1 MPEFSNLSLMP
12 PVVNGRYEMKHP
24 PIGQGGMGVVYKAY
38 DTITKRFVALK
49 TMWGNVDPAAI
60 ELFEREWTV
69 LARIS
74 HPNIVDILD
83 TGEFRD
89 NAHRK
94 PYFVMPL
101 LPGATLEHLIK
112 NASQRLTVERT
123 VEIICQACR
132 GLQAAHDQGLVHRDL
147 KPSNIFVMEDDTV
160 KIIDFGVVHL
170 ADTRSATG
178 IKGTL
183 HYMAPEQFD
192 LKPATALSDIFSLS
206 VVCYEALTGRKP
218 FGRKTEMEVVEA
230 IRTYVPPP
238 TTEINASVNQLLS
251 RTVHKGMAKQPWHR
265 FSTARE
271 FGETL
276 QRALRG
282 EPIER
287 FDRTKIQPR
296 IERIRKACAEG
307 DYQFGMEILNELESE
322 GHIDPDMAVLRIQIE
337 QGVRQKTIRQL
348 LDSART
354 RMEEDEYPLALQKIQ
369 DVLNIDE
376 TNIDALHLK
385 SRIEQQRGEKQ
396 IENWMRLVAEHLDNQ
411 LYSQARQGL
420 QEILKIDSS
429 HTKARELIAEIDR
442 TEQEAIKIR
451 EEKQKLYDAALT
463 AYKNGE
469 ISTAL
474 NKLERVLE
482 LNRRSPNSATS
493 DRDAEYQSFYNQVRS
508 ERDAARNAYAEGRKQ
523 LVDRNFAR
531 ALEICEQFLQKHP
544 GDPLFQALKIEAE
557 EIQRQEQSAA
567 IAEINRRS
575 DAEPDLDKK
584 YNIIKDALAKYPNE
598 QHFKSSL
605 KLVRD
610 RRDLVN
616 LIVGRARQYEE
627 RGQFNDAAGQW
638 DILRNIYPL
647 YPALDFEVER
657 LGRRRDEQV
666 QNERKAR
673 WVEQVDRRF
682 GAGQYT
688 KARDICDEAL
698 QQFPGDP
705 ELKGLHS
712 LAEQGIKRSAEAS
725 VLLGQGQEL
734 CAQQRHEEG
743 LAALRRAEHLDPPNT
758 AIRAALLSELIQCA
772 RQLIGKDWHESEPL
786 VREASEIDSSDPV
799 VRALSSLIDDHKR
812 QDAINAMLLEARN
825 LQGNGD
831 LEAALKRVE
840 GGLELY
846 PNEIRLSQLHNT
858 LRAAIGGE
866 RATRREPAPLVFET
880 VAADTPAEPSDAPGV
895 QSRDRQGTFSNAP
908 VTQEPAKITA
918 PARTGPKKRS
928 PLWWTAAAGI
938 VLVAAAMMI
947 LPKHSPPVPP
957 HVEKKV
963 NMRAESGLLAL
974 PPLLRGIQID
984 PELLA
989 LSKPIQLTV
998 TANVPEG
1005 VIFVNGIALR
1015 RPMKNGSRVV
1025 QLSPGTYKIKVS
1037 QPGYEDSEEQRIE
1050 IKAGD
1055 GNLKPLSFVLAA
1067 IPKLATLGVES
1078 APAGAS
1084 VLIDGVSAGTV
1095 DSNGGFSSKEISPG
1109 SHSIGLKK
1117 QGFEDLSVSQ
1127 EFKAG
1132 DTITL
1137 SGEGM
1142 RPFGAM
1148 ALKVSP
1154 LSARI
1159 TYRRDGDAAGVTAEN
1174 NQTLSLK
1181 SGSYL
1186 ITAEADNFQPKSAT
1200 VQVPPGKPV
1209 SVEWA
1214 LLPVA
1219 RPIAK
1224 LTPARVFENGDAWK
1238 TSASGWWIHA
1248 NGYGF
1253 LRANLGTFV
1262 FDILREE
1269 QKGFFKNRTRK
1280 IVFVADYRDE
1290 NNRIVY
1296 TLDGHN
1302 IIRKVYSNGHSGAD
1316 AKSPHEMEGSS
1327 VYRIAVEITPAAI
1340 LIRGRNGKVLDSV
1353 KRQGSP
1359 GKFGFQDEVA
1369 LSVASAP

>member
-1 MPEFSNLSLMP
+1 M
-12 PVVNGRYEMKHP
+12 
-24 PIGQGGMGVVYKAY
+24 VYKAY
-38 DTITKRFVALK
+38 DTITKRFVAIK

-83 TGEFRD
+83 TGEFRE

-101 LPGATLEHLIK
+101 LPGATLEHLIRDS
-112 NASQRLTVERT
+112 SQRLTVDRT
-123 VEIICQACR
+123 VEIIYQACR

-147 KPSNIFVMEDDTV
+147 KPSNIFVLEDDTV

-218 FGRKTEMEVVEA
+218 FGRKTEGEVIEA
-230 IRTYVPPP
+230 IRSYVPPP
-238 TTEINASVNQLLS
+238 ASEINASVNQLLS

-265 FSTARE
+265 FSSARE

-282 EPIER
+282 ESIER
-287 FDRTKIQPR
+287 FDRSKIQPR
-296 IERIRKACAEG
+296 IGRIRKAYAEG
-307 DYQFGMEILNELESE
+307 DYQFGMEILTELESE

-337 QGVRQKTIRQL
+337 QGIREKTVRQL

-369 DVLNIDE
+369 DVLNIDA
-376 TNIDALHLK
+376 TNIDALNLK
-385 SRIEQQRGEKQ
+385 GRIEQQRGEKQ
-396 IENWMRLVAEHLDNQ
+396 IENWMRLVREHLDNQ

-482 LNRRSPNSATS
+482 LNRRSPNSAGS
-493 DRDAEYQSFYNQVRS
+493 DRDAQYQSFYNQVRS

-567 IAEINRRS
+567 VAEINRRI

-584 YNIIKDALAKYPNE
+584 YNIVKDALAKYPNE
-598 QHFKSSL
+598 QHFQSSL

-647 YPALDFEVER
+647 YPGLDFEVER
-657 LGRRRDEQV
+657 LGRRRDEQI

-673 WVEQVDRRF
+673 WVEQVDRSF
-682 GAGQYT
+682 GAGQYA
-688 KARDICDEAL
+688 KARGLCEEGL
-698 QQFPGDP
+698 QQFPDDP
-705 ELKGLHS
+705 ELKGLLS

-734 CAQQRHEEG
+734 CAQQKHDEG

-758 AIRAALLSELIQCA
+758 AIRAALMSELIQRA

-812 QDAINAMLLEARN
+812 QDSINALLLEART
-825 LQGNGD
+825 LQGSGD
-831 LEAALKRVE
+831 LQSALKKVE
-840 GGLELY
+840 TGLELY

-866 RATRREPAPLVFET
+866 RATREPAPSQVYETLTADPLAEAPPPQEVNQET
-880 VAADTPAEPSDAPGV
+880 VRASAGDTIRS
-895 QSRDRQGTFSNAP
+895 
-908 VTQEPAKITA
+908 
-918 PARTGPKKRS
+918 KKRN
-928 PLWWTAAAGI
+928 PLWWTVAAAGI
-938 VLVAAAMMI
+938 VLIAAVLMLLRKPKSVNTENASRPDLQGAAALRADL
-947 LPKHSPPVPP
+947 LP
-957 HVEKKV
+957 
-963 NMRAESGLLAL
+963 L

-984 PELLA
+984 PESLN
-989 LSKPIQLTV
+989 LSKPARLTV
-998 TANVPEG
+998 TANAPDG
-1005 VIFVNGIALR
+1005 VIFVNGLALGK
-1015 RPMKNGSRVV
+1015 PMKNGSRII
-1025 QLSPGTYKIKVS
+1025 LLAPGVYNIKIS
-1037 QPGYEDSEEQRIE
+1037 QPGFEDSAEQRVE
-1050 IKAGD
+1050 IKSGD
-1055 GNLKPLSFVLAA
+1055 SKLKPLSFTLTP
-1067 IPKLATLGVES
+1067 IPTVATVSIDS
-1078 APAGAS
+1078 APEGAS
-1084 VLIDGVSAGTV
+1084 VLIDGADAGTV
-1095 DSNGGFSSKEISPG
+1095 DSSGGFSKEVSPG
-1109 SHSIGLKK
+1109 THSIGLRKP
-1117 QGFEDLSVSQ
+1117 GFEDLDLSKD
-1127 EFKAG
+1127 FKAG
-1132 DTITL
+1132 DTVKL
-1137 SGEGM
+1137 GGGAM
-1142 RPFGAM
+1142 RPFGAL
-1148 ALKVSP
+1148 AFKISP
-1154 LSARI
+1154 AGARI
-1159 TYRRDGDAAGVTAEN
+1159 AYRRDGDTNAITADN
-1174 NQTLSLK
+1174 NQSVSLK
-1181 SGSYL
+1181 AGSYL
-1186 ITAEADNFQPKSAT
+1186 VTAEADKFQSKSAT
-1200 VQVPPGKPV
+1200 VQVPAGKSV

-1214 LLPVA
+1214 LQSSAAPPA
-1219 RPIAK
+1219 AK
-1224 LTPARVFENGDAWK
+1224 VTPADVFENGASW
-1238 TSASGWWIHA
+1238 TTGTSGWWIHDA
-1248 NGYGF
+1248 KGYSF
-1253 LRANLGTFV
+1253 LRANQGTFT
-1262 FDILREE
+1262 FDILKEE
-1269 QKGFFKNRTRK
+1269 QKGFFKNRTK
-1280 IVFVADYRDE
+1280 KVVFVADYRGE
-1290 NNRIVY
+1290 GNRIVY

-1302 IIRKVYSNGHSGAD
+1302 ISRRIYADGHSAAD
-1316 AKSPHEMEGSS
+1316 ARSPHGMEGSS
-1327 VYRIAVEITPAAI
+1327 IYHLIVQITPAAVV
-1340 LIRGRNGKVLDSV
+1340 IRDRKGKVLDSV
-1353 KRQGSP
+1353 KRAGPP
-1359 GKFGFQDEVA
+1359 GKFGFLDEVA
-1369 LSVASAP
+1369 LTVAPAP